1 MRRTALCLAT
11 LIGCRCGEGE
21 PSSVL
26 REPTKETTTEDA
38 EADSQTAS
46 RQGHR
51 VQLITSGELSLN
63 GELVSGQSEL
73 RRRLQAQHQPDNVA
87 RHLSADPE
95 ILWGELRPII
105 AIMAEPPSTGVIR
118 VEEPYSESLL
128 ELAWWTVHP
137 GQVATPDR
145 GQRKT
150 PLTLI
155 LDIEPDV
162 IRFAGHE
169 QDEDEA
175 IARVRATSEVAP
187 GGAVPVL
194 LRIDDEVSW
203 GRVLELATSLDLA
216 LQTGRVAL
224 WHRPPHATE

>member
-21 PSSVL
+21 TSSVL
-26 REPTKETTTEDA
+26 REPTKETHTEDA
-38 EADSQTAS
+38 EVDSQIAS
-46 RQGHR
+46 REGHR
-51 VQLITSGELSLN
+51 VQLSPAGDLSLN
-63 GELVSGQSEL
+63 GELVSGQREL
-73 RRRLQAQHQPDNVA
+73 RRRLQAQYQPDEVA
-87 RHLSADPE
+87 RHLSAEPE
-95 ILWGELRPII
+95 ILWEEVRPII
-105 AIMAEPPSTGVIR
+105 AIMAEPPSSGVIR
-118 VEEPYSESLL
+118 VEEPDSDALL
-128 ELAWWTVHP
+128 ELDWWTAHP

-145 GQRKT
+145 GQRRT

-224 WHRPPHATE
+224 WHRPPPATE